1 METDNVHLL
10 VVEDNPRFLNELL
23 EWLGDFNY
31 RNIETATS
39 AAQAQE
45 KLAHPFDVIIADM
58 RMEQD
63 DSGFTVMTEVKAR
76 NLSSVVIILTAN
88 DTVIDCRNAFKLGA

>member
-10 VVEDNPRFLNELL
+10 VVEDNPRFLDELL
-23 EWLGDFNY
+23 EWLIDFNY
-31 RNIETATS
+31 QNIETATS

-63 DSGFTVMTEVKAR
+63 DIRIFYPGRLYIAIARHSR
-76 NLSSVVIILTAN
+76 NL
-88 DTVIDCRNAFKLGA
+88 